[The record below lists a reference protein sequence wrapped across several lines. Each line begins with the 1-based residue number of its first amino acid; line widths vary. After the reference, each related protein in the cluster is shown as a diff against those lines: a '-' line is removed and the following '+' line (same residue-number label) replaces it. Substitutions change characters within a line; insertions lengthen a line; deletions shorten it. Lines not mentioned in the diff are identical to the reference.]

1 MSLAKRFKTSIS
13 LRNRIFLAM
22 TGLVVLSS
30 FFMAIVTLYQYQE
43 QSYDYHK
50 TRLNRKELQLVKSL
64 QNELRKSEES
74 IDEEHLKTVF
84 ENEIYSIA
92 SIHNVDFSIYNLAGE
107 LLLQSNFI
115 QENQPEE
122 LSSKPRLAADFQRQI
137 IASESSV
144 IIEPMNSDV
153 GFFFSSYFKLRD
165 IDYSPV
171 AIVHLPY
178 FEEDTFNK
186 KELREFMIR
195 ISGVYF
201 LLLIVALSLS
211 YIVSTYITK
220 NLKAIASVLSKTD
233 FNAVNENIVLSAE
246 SAEIQILID
255 SYNKMIEALKS
266 SAERL
271 AKSEREQA
279 WREMAKQV
287 AHEIKNPL
295 TPMRLQIQEF
305 EHNYKQTEKI
315 DPKELKEFAQTLI
328 EQIDIMSNIATA
340 FSDFAQFPKTKS
352 SRIDLVAQSKRIIDL
367 FNQVDIEFEHDTAQ
381 LEVTFDKDQ
390 WSRILTNLIKN
401 AIEAT
406 EHQEQPYLAVKIRQ
420 TSNEVYIEV
429 IDSGDGV
436 QQELEERIFE
446 PKFTTK
452 NSGMGLGLAIV
463 KKSIE
468 YHGGQIQY
476 SRREEARSCFKIQ
489 LPLNN

>member
-1 MSLAKRFKTSIS
+1 
-13 LRNRIFLAM
+13 
-22 TGLVVLSS
+22 
-30 FFMAIVTLYQYQE
+30 
-43 QSYDYHK
+43 
-50 TRLNRKELQLVKSL
+50 
-64 QNELRKSEES
+64 
-74 IDEEHLKTVF
+74 
-84 ENEIYSIA
+84 
-92 SIHNVDFSIYNLAGE
+92 
-107 LLLQSNFI
+107 
-115 QENQPEE
+115 
-122 LSSKPRLAADFQRQI
+122 
-137 IASESSV
+137 
-144 IIEPMNSDV
+144 
-153 GFFFSSYFKLRD
+153 
-165 IDYSPV
+165 
-171 AIVHLPY
+171 
-178 FEEDTFNK
+178 
-186 KELREFMIR
+186 
-195 ISGVYF
+195 
-201 LLLIVALSLS
+201 
-211 YIVSTYITK
+211 
-220 NLKAIASVLSKTD
+220 
-233 FNAVNENIVLSAE
+233 
-246 SAEIQILID
+246 
-255 SYNKMIEALKS
+255 
-266 SAERL
+266 
-271 AKSEREQA
+271 
-279 WREMAKQV
+279 MAKQV

-381 LEVTFDKDQ
+381 VEVTFDKDQ

-476 SRREEARSCFKIQ
+476 SRRDEARSCFKIQ